1 MEWKRIIA
9 VRYVKDLLLEITFNN
24 GVSGEIDFSEVANEG
39 VLMSFLNPS
48 FFKNFA
54 IVRNGRAI
62 EWEGG
67 LDFCADSLYEQVV
80 QQPFENLS
88 LANSAANK

>member
-9 VRYVKDLLLEITFNN
+9 VRHVKDLLLDITFND
-24 GVSGEIDFSEVANEG
+24 GVSGRIDFSEIANMG
-39 VLMSFLNPS
+39 VLMPLVNPS

-62 EWEGG
+62 EWSGE
-67 LDFCADSLYEQVV
+67 LDFCADSLYEQIV

-88 LANSAANK
+88 LANNAANK